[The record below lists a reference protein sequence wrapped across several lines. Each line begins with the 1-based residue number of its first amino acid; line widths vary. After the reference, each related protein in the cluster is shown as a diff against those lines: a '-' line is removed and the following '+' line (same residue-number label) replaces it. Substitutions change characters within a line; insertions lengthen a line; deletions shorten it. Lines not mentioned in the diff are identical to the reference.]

1 MSSAYRSLPQVQPH
15 ADHRA
20 TRIHE
25 DGRLTEVR
33 AEQIVGRQAFLRR
46 VVERVEHVQEQLD
59 ASHAAEGDRPRH
71 AHIEQRLR
79 RQPARAARLEQDALV
94 ALRQRDLR
102 RRRPRLA
109 AEVLQ
114 IGGDHEAGPRHV
126 DAAHHPEHVRAIVR
140 QPAARVGE
148 IVRIAPERDA
158 LRPGGATVL
167 TCAPAAVVP
176 LEACSPDALDNV

>member
-1 MSSAYRSLPQVQPH
+1 MRP
-15 ADHRA
+15 D
-20 TRIHE
+20 
-25 DGRLTEVR
+25 
-33 AEQIVGRQAFLRR
+33 
-46 VVERVEHVQEQLD
+46 
-59 ASHAAEGDRPRH
+59 AAEGDRPRH
-71 AHIEQRLR
+71 AQIEQRLR

-126 DAAHHPEHVRAIVR
+126 DAAHDPEHVRAIVW

-148 IVRIAPERDA
+148 TVRILPERERTA
-158 LRPGGATVL
+158 RRRSVL
-167 TCAPAAVVP
+167 TCAPAAVAP
-176 LEACSPDALDNV
+176 LEGCSPEALDNV